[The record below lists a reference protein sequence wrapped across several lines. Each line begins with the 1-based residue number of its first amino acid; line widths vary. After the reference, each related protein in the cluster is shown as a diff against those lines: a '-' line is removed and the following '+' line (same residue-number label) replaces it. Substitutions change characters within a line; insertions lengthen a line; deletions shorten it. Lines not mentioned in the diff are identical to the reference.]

1 MSKYQLR
8 LDIID
13 KLDSIIDNKDISN
26 NLEIGIYNNCIRN
39 AEQMGI
45 IKKWDNNH
53 FIKLYL
59 LSVISIYSNLKK
71 ESYIG
76 NDYLLNVIKQGE
88 VQAYDVPFLKPENI
102 FPERWKPILDKKF
115 KRDKLKYE
123 KRTEIA
129 TNLYQCSRCGERK
142 CAMYQLQTRSA
153 DEPMTTFVTCLVCD
167 KRWKC

>member
-8 LDIID
+8 IDIENKLD
-13 KLDSIIDNKDISN
+13 KLINNIDISK

-53 FIKLYL
+53 FLKLYL

-71 ESYIG
+71 NSYIG
-76 NDYLLNVIKQGE
+76 NEYLIDAVKKGNI
-88 VQAYDVPFLKPENI
+88 QAYDLPFLKPEET
-102 FPERWKPILDKKF
+102 FPDRWKSILDKKS
-115 KRDKLKYE
+115 KRDQLKYE

-129 TNLYQCSRCGERK
+129 TNLYRCSKCTQRK
-142 CAMYQLQTRSA
+142 CTMYQLQTRSA